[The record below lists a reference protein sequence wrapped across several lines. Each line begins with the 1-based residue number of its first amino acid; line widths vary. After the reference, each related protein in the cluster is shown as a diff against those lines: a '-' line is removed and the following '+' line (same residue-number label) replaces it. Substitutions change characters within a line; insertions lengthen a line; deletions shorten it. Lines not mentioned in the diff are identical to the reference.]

1 MGELKFDLAAAVFS
15 NAVPGHFAGAL
26 ASGMLAGAMIGME
39 RQWRQRMA
47 GLRTNTLVAAGAAL
61 FVLLSTAFGSGDP
74 SRVAAQVVSGIGFLG
89 AGVIMRDGLNV
100 SGINTAATLWCSA
113 ACGSLAGAGLFWYAL
128 AGAVMVVAVN
138 TVLRSVSHRIDRSPG
153 SGEEVS
159 TPYRVEAVVSSD
171 REAQIR
177 ALLVQSLA
185 ASEGTLRSVESE
197 DLSEFEGERVRIR
210 AEVTAEGTST
220 ESVEKAVGRLS
231 MDPSVYSAAWR
242 HAG

>member
-1 MGELKFDLAAAVFS
+1 MTGLTTLAGSLTSAFAA
-15 NAVPGHFAGAL
+15 GHFAGAL
-26 ASGMLAGAMIGME
+26 GAGMLAGALIGIE

-61 FVLLSTAFGSGDP
+61 FVLLSSSFGSGDP

-113 ACGSLAGAGLFWYAL
+113 AVGSLAGAGLPAYAL
-128 AGAVMVVAVN
+128 AGAVAVVAVN
-138 TVLRSVSHRIDRSPG
+138 TALRYVAHRIDRQPG
-153 SGEEVS
+153 SGVEVT
-159 TPYRVEAVVSSD
+159 TPYRVEAVVAAD
-171 REAQIR
+171 HEAQVR
-177 ALLVQSLA
+177 ALLVQSLT
-185 ASEGTLRSVESE
+185 ASDGTLRSVESE
-197 DLSEFEGERVRIR
+197 DLPEDNRVRIR

-220 ESVEKAVGRLS
+220 ESVEKAVGRMS
-231 MDPSVYSAAWR
+231 MDPSVFSAAWR

>member
-1 MGELKFDLAAAVFS
+1 MRELNLDLAAAVFS
-15 NAVPGHFAGAL
+15 NSVPGHFAGAL

-113 ACGSLAGAGLFWYAL
+113 ACGSLAGAGLYWYAL
-128 AGAVMVVAVN
+128 AGALMVVAVN

-153 SGEEVS
+153 SGEEVT
-159 TPYRVEAVVSSD
+159 TPYRVEAVVASD

-197 DLSEFEGERVRIR
+197 SLSEGGRVRIR